1 MILLRYICGIR
12 LGTSHRFH
20 AHVTLVVSIPNQGS
34 NVATFIHDKKIARIR
49 RTLSWLEQDA
59 SLLAMRVKDLSPE
72 RQRVAK
78 SFAASMID
86 QTRAELE
93 RLMEARLEE
102 VRDLEYPCE
111 PAD

>member
-1 MILLRYICGIR
+1 M
-12 LGTSHRFH
+12 
-20 AHVTLVVSIPNQGS
+20 
-34 NVATFIHDKKIARIR
+34 ATFTHDMKIARMR

-59 SLLAMRVKDLSPE
+59 SLLATRVKDLSPE

-78 SFAASMID
+78 RFAASMIN

-102 VRDLEYPCE
+102 VRDLEFPCE

>member
-1 MILLRYICGIR
+1 
-12 LGTSHRFH
+12 
-20 AHVTLVVSIPNQGS
+20 
-34 NVATFIHDKKIARIR
+34 VATFIHDKKIARIR

-78 SFAASMID
+78 SFAVSMID

>member
-1 MILLRYICGIR
+1 M
-12 LGTSHRFH
+12 
-20 AHVTLVVSIPNQGS
+20 
-34 NVATFIHDKKIARIR
+34 ATFTHDIKIARMR

-59 SLLAMRVKDLSPE
+59 SLLTIRLKDLSPE

-78 SFAASMID
+78 SFAANMID

-102 VRDLEYPCE
+102 VRDLEFPCE

>member
-1 MILLRYICGIR
+1 
-12 LGTSHRFH
+12 
-20 AHVTLVVSIPNQGS
+20 
-34 NVATFIHDKKIARIR
+34 VATFTHDMKIARMR
-49 RTLSWLEQDA
+49 RTLNWLEEDA

-72 RQRVAK
+72 RQRVAR

-102 VRDLEYPCE
+102 VRDLECPCE